1 MNNLALQENT
11 TSLNDQERALFNFLD
26 HTVLL
31 ITQASNAQEIDLL
44 MDDFMSDDVLKLL
57 ENNADFFG
65 ILNAVWL
72 STFKRIF
79 IDQRSDSFPLKV
91 LWLPV
96 LFKQLNWEIEDI
108 ETFEKANFE
117 FRQKTQN
124 NNDLYK
130 QLVEL
135 FLNGLKFRPETA
147 YNLFKDNIEKIDVST
162 KEEVENITA
171 MLKDIESL
179 GWK

>member
-79 IDQRSDSFPLKV
+79 IDQRSDSFPCV
-91 LWLPV
+91 
-96 LFKQLNWEIEDI
+96 I
-108 ETFEKANFE
+108 
-117 FRQKTQN
+117 
-124 NNDLYK
+124 
-130 QLVEL
+130 
-135 FLNGLKFRPETA
+135 
-147 YNLFKDNIEKIDVST
+147 
-162 KEEVENITA
+162 
-171 MLKDIESL
+171 
-179 GWK
+179 

>member
-1 MNNLALQENT
+1 M
-11 TSLNDQERALFNFLD
+11 
-26 HTVLL
+26 
-31 ITQASNAQEIDLL
+31 
-44 MDDFMSDDVLKLL
+44 
-57 ENNADFFG
+57 
-65 ILNAVWL
+65 
-72 STFKRIF
+72 
-79 IDQRSDSFPLKV
+79 
-91 LWLPV
+91 